1 MPLCLITIA
10 PGCLCQRCRDR
21 HGQHL
26 VGAGR
31 NAISS
36 VEKGYPGGCF
46 AERDMKFPT
55 IAAVI
60 TNYNYARF
68 LPYALDSVLAQTSP
82 FDEIIVVDDG
92 STDNSLEVLAQYDSR
107 IKVISI
113 ANGGQTGAAR
123 AGIIASTSDYIYTLD
138 ADDFADPQLVRVVKL
153 CLADKR
159 PVKVQF
165 QLRGVGAEGEL
176 IGSTFPTFPVKYD
189 RPEML
194 QDNKSYGF
202 YISPPTSGNVFS
214 REALERLGFRSF
226 DSRGAFDGSASL
238 AMPYLGEIMTLNEP
252 LAHYRVH
259 GNNGWSWDTPTIAL
273 LQREIRIFKEIWGE
287 VVAALNFDKPPF
299 TDRPLYIDERR
310 MMIACKQ
317 NKTFIGPEVWRFVS
331 GLPST
336 NFPPKEKIILAM
348 WAMCLLIPSAS
359 LRDYSIRM
367 KRSSANRSR
376 RLQALL
382 NLVMRS

>member
-1 MPLCLITIA
+1 
-10 PGCLCQRCRDR
+10 
-21 HGQHL
+21 
-26 VGAGR
+26 
-31 NAISS
+31 
-36 VEKGYPGGCF
+36 
-46 AERDMKFPT
+46 MKFPT

-123 AGIIASTSDYIYTLD
+123 AGIIASISDYIYTLD

-176 IGSTFPTFPVKYD
+176 IGSTFPTFPEKYD

-194 QDNKSYGF
+194 QDNRSYGF

>member
-1 MPLCLITIA
+1 
-10 PGCLCQRCRDR
+10 
-21 HGQHL
+21 
-26 VGAGR
+26 
-31 NAISS
+31 
-36 VEKGYPGGCF
+36 
-46 AERDMKFPT
+46 MKFPT

-68 LPYALDSVLAQTSP
+68 LPYALDSVLAQTLP

-92 STDNSLEVLAQYDSR
+92 STDNSLEVLAHYDGR

-113 ANGGQTGAAR
+113 ANGGQAGAAR

-189 RPEML
+189 RADML

-259 GNNGWSWDTPTIAL
+259 GNNGWSWDAPTIAL
-273 LQREIRIFKEIWGE
+273 LQKEIRIFKEIWGE

-299 TDRPLYIDERR
+299 TDQP
-310 MMIACKQ
+310 
-317 NKTFIGPEVWRFVS
+317 W
-331 GLPST
+331 
-336 NFPPKEKIILAM
+336 
-348 WAMCLLIPSAS
+348 
-359 LRDYSIRM
+359 
-367 KRSSANRSR
+367 
-376 RLQALL
+376 
-382 NLVMRS
+382 

>member
-1 MPLCLITIA
+1 
-10 PGCLCQRCRDR
+10 
-21 HGQHL
+21 
-26 VGAGR
+26 
-31 NAISS
+31 
-36 VEKGYPGGCF
+36 
-46 AERDMKFPT
+46 MKFPT

-68 LPYALDSVLAQTSP
+68 LRYALDSVLAQTLP

-92 STDNSLEVLAQYDSR
+92 STDNSLEVLAQYDGR

-113 ANGGQTGAAR
+113 PNGGQAGAAR

-138 ADDFADPQLVRVVKL
+138 ADDFADPQLVRVVKP
-153 CLADKR
+153 CLADER

-165 QLRGVGAEGEL
+165 QLRGVGAGGEL
-176 IGSTFPTFPVKYD
+176 TGSTFPTFPVKYD
-189 RPEML
+189 RPKML

-214 REALERLGFRSF
+214 REALECLGFRSF

-238 AMPYLGEIMTLNEP
+238 AMPYLGEIVTLNKP

-259 GNNGWSWDTPTIAL
+259 GNNGWSWNAPTIAL
-273 LQREIRIFKEIWGE
+273 LQREIRIFSEIWGE
-287 VVAALNFDKPPF
+287 VVAALHFDKPPF

-317 NKTFIGPEVWRFVS
+317 NRIFIGPEVWRFVS
-331 GLPST
+331 GLPCT
-336 NFPPKEKIILAM
+336 NFPSKEKIILAM

-359 LRDYSIRM
+359 LRDYSIQV
-367 KRSSANRSR
+367 KRSSANRSK